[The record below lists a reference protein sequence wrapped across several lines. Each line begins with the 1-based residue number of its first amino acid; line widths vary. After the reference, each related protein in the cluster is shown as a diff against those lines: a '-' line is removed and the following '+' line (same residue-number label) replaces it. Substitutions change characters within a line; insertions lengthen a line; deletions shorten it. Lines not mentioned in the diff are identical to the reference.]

1 VLKEIK
7 DKYQEVAWAKIKG
20 MRNILVHNYG
30 NIQLKVIWNTVN
42 TSITP
47 LKEQIKK
54 ITGDINF

>member
-1 VLKEIK
+1 MLKEIK